1 MFYLWTNQVED
12 LVTNWLEVDSL
23 VIFFVTF
30 TNLLI
35 SLEAIFIYV
44 KNDMGKCIYT
54 ILESR

>member
-1 MFYLWTNQVED
+1 MFYLWANQVED
-12 LVTNWLEVDSL
+12 LVTSWLEVDSL

>member
-1 MFYLWTNQVED
+1 MFYLWANQVED
-12 LVTNWLEVDSL
+12 LVTSWLEVDSL

-44 KNDMGKCIYT
+44 KNDMGKYIYT